1 MLFVLKESD
10 DMYDIIPSQLDFPS
24 QSSREKFHHN
34 YDRGQVVEDA
44 APAVQS
50 SHVKVASSKWFID
63 LKQVDSKVAAED
75 MSSCE
80 SDSEMSVDSFDLKKT
95 YQGGRIRDDTYD
107 TADESSHD
115 TLPSHSEG
123 SFSRQ
128 GMFDG
133 ASTILQEE
141 STFRDEGT
149 ACTLGD
155 LLDDFDGNDKSTLTA
170 PALKNKLEE
179 AANEIENELIRDMEN
194 DSSVANSSTS
204 KSSPGLIRPNIVHV
218 GTSPDSKNSKLMP
231 SGAGI
236 CHDESVMVG
245 KETFIRKATEIQR
258 CWRGFRDRRYYNI
271 LRLIITAALT
281 IQRYCRGM
289 LGRAFASHRKA
300 KIISRV
306 TKFQAFCRMTIARRL
321 YLKWVNQHRATTQIQ
336 CLYRG
341 YKYRCMFFSKRLKSS
356 SQQMENLAID
366 YYATRLQSFQ
376 RMIIAKRSYA
386 VKKREHDAAITMQ
399 VLYRGF
405 NCRRRICSVIMYNDQ
420 VEGGTVQCRQ
430 VIRDAVPDTQED
442 SLNDLLTMENSSQR
456 SNVIEELSRID
467 ESEDEN
473 RKDVILATDGKV
485 ERPVGEHECLS
496 FSMLSVSDLE
506 LEGCECHDDEH
517 NVVTADLT
525 LTLEEELEQTTT
537 PSETLDCTASVKHN
551 SEFNTHEKSF
561 CCDGTSE
568 SFDGQTNP
576 SEYECESCSTSD
588 QSLRRNVDD
597 DTLAKSNEND
607 SHNTPDGRLDKNEL
621 SHTLEM
627 VENEIEQNPC
637 SVSDSAMV
645 LVIPSSMHL
654 PISHEQCSDL
664 SGKSHTESS
673 QGSDVSDQGDSST
686 NEILEIDACSQASAR
701 SQVTVGKN
709 TKIFDED
716 PEVSRMVEEMSA
728 GDNDVSSLLSLP
740 NQRNEDISKQNSSCE
755 IDENNSARILDQE
768 IEEINDVVR
777 CLQQRKEE
785 RLALIKDIEEIYPSK
800 NEEKYAE
807 VEKKNPL
814 APASESTSSNS
825 SDDYG
830 TSLTL
835 TELEGLG
842 IAPSVKGHT
851 LRDGK
856 EENYESRNCNSYV
869 EPEEMTNV
877 DGNCIAVYEPNES
890 ENDSKRMDDHFET
903 TDQKSKSLLDINDTP
918 DYHRRVPDKM
928 RGKSSNIRQGLTENP
943 LNLDYEIMPHD
954 IVAVDRS
961 FTNKDVTVSSQETF
975 HESSENDD
983 NFDDINR
990 DESVSTDYSS
1000 LREMQEKSDIV
1011 PFNPS
1016 TTLQAAQYVASLK
1029 KSLVDVFEQLSDAV
1043 YQLITSEQSD
1053 NVISDEDN
1061 DNSYEE
1067 ICLSPFTLR
1076 RRYRMLKFMTRGAP
1090 LPLSQAMEKAAR
1102 LYGTEIVVRIKN
1114 IQKSIDEASALL
1126 EERALLKEKLRTVSI
1141 KLIES
1146 GGNLSEHVN
1155 SAPSDLPKE
1164 SMHSYNSRN
1173 VHQQE
1178 KLQFTPPSS
1187 SPEWKTSMTSK
1198 NDRFNGSYHGD
1209 DMDEKIRLLRIAVEK
1224 ALRWQFEQNSIHT
1237 LKALEEERK
1246 AALEAIEWKES
1257 QDKLDIIKR
1266 EQDMMA
1272 EKKKEALATIRAME
1286 WKAKQDE
1293 RDARHDEEE
1302 NAKILSEIAKIKAS
1316 QEAAVMTMDW
1326 KANHDK
1332 LDVVQLQTKDR
1343 TMGHISGISL
1353 EKETNFP
1360 HNSNML
1366 IFSDIS
1372 SSEGSSCGIDEGD
1385 SDEDDSDLNAMEE
1398 TYCTSNMDT
1407 DVMLHAPMD
1416 TDSAGIK
1423 GLMENE
1429 SVLTRLQYSV
1439 MGNGSHK
1446 SEVNAGR
1453 AFENGENYD
1462 VIANTGIA
1470 KERVSAIEVQLR
1482 KSVRENT
1489 TQQFTP
1495 SKTSMSSEKWHLKSE
1510 NEALGLQLTQLESEE
1525 HEYECELLIQQHRR
1539 EQAERVAQ
1547 LEVDEDEVAIRQE
1560 LKVET
1565 VSEDGV
1571 LNYSRT
1577 VRHETAATTADL
1589 RQEAERDKALR
1600 LEAEEKAEAVR
1611 QAKAEKEKLPE
1622 SRLEVKLATLL
1633 EAARVNALK
1642 LEVEVESI
1650 DGRLAQVEC
1659 DKMDTLSQEAEREKA
1674 LRLAVE
1680 QELEEIR
1687 RVEVEMNNQLES
1699 QAEEEAE
1706 LIAQL
1711 EAERAKA
1718 MKLEAE
1724 VESTEHRLAQIERH
1738 KMEALKQEAEREKA
1752 LRLTVE
1758 KEVKAVRREE
1768 AEKEKLL
1775 QSRAEQEAELAA
1787 QLEAER
1793 AKAMKLEA
1801 EVESTEH
1808 RLAQIERHKMEAL
1821 KQEAEREKALRLTV
1835 EKEVKAVRR
1844 EEAEK
1849 EKLLQSRAEQ
1859 EAELAAQLEAERA
1872 KAVKLAA
1879 EVESTASRLSQ
1890 VEHEQMEAL
1899 REEGEREKAL
1909 RLQAEKQVEKIRRA
1923 HAEKEQL
1930 LERQAETEGN
1940 LAAQLEAERAM
1951 ALKLEAEVE
1960 STEQRLCQMENERVD
1975 ALKQEAE
1982 REKALRLTVEEEV
1995 EKIRRLEAEKEKLLQ
2010 SRAKQEAEL
2019 AAQLEAERAKAV
2031 KLAAEVE
2038 STASRLSQ
2046 VEHEQ
2051 MEALREEAEREKAL
2065 RLQAEKQVEKIRRAH
2080 AEKEQLLERR
2090 AETEGNLAA
2099 QLEAERAKALKLA
2112 AEVES
2117 AEQRLC
2123 QMENE
2128 RVDALKQ
2135 EAEREKAL
2143 RLTVEEE
2150 VEMIRQAHAE
2160 KEQLLERRAE
2170 TEGNLA
2176 AQLEAERAK
2185 AVKLAAEVESA
2196 EQRLCQMENE
2206 RVEALKREAEREK
2219 ALRLQAE
2226 KQVEKIRQAHAE
2238 KEQLLER
2245 QAETEGN
2252 LAAQLEAER
2261 AKALKLEAE
2270 VESAEQRLCQMENER
2285 VDALKQEAEREK
2297 ALRLQAEKQVEK
2309 IRQAHAEKEQLVERQ
2324 AETEGNLAAQL
2335 EAERAK
2341 ALKLE
2346 AEVESAEQR
2355 LCQMENE
2362 RVDALKQEAEREK
2375 ALRLQAEKQVEKIRQ
2390 AHAEK
2395 EQLVERRAEAEGNL
2409 AAQLEAERTKALKL
2423 EAEVE
2428 SAEQRL
2434 SHIESEQL
2442 KSLIQEAERE
2452 KALRQE
2458 VEEEVEAVRR
2468 AQAEKSKLLQSG
2480 AEEEAKVAAQLR
2492 AERSKAL
2499 KLDAQVEF
2507 TDKRLPQP
2515 EVDKME
2521 ALRQVAERQ
2530 PPFRSEVEAVRR
2542 EETEKEKL
2550 LQSRAEQE
2558 AVQLE
2563 AERAKT
2569 VKLEAEVESTKQ
2581 RLAQMESDKMKA
2593 LREEAEREK
2602 ALRLQAEKQVEAI
2615 RRAHAEKEKML
2626 KRRAELEAEK
2636 VVGGVSL
2643 VEVEKSK
2650 LFESRAEDEFKLAG
2664 HLETE
2669 RAMALELEAQI
2680 ESTEQRL
2687 SQVDSEQMGA
2697 PRQESK
2703 REKVLQLAVEE
2714 EVDVAIRV
2722 EAEKNKLPES
2732 RVVDE
2737 VNRAVQLEAE
2747 GEKALKLEAEVEST
2761 DRRLVQVE
2769 GEEIDALRQGAEQEI
2784 HLKESR
2790 HEREEDVEAV
2800 RYVEAE
2806 KEKLLES
2813 RAAEIKLAAH
2823 LEDEGEK
2830 ALKLEAEVES
2840 TDRRLVQVEG
2850 EEIDALRQGAEQEMH
2865 LKGSRHE
2872 REEDVEAVRRA
2883 ETEKEKL
2890 LESRAAEN
2898 ETELAAH
2905 LEGEREKALKLEGE
2919 VESTDR
2925 RLVQVEGEEID
2936 ALRQGAEQEIQ
2947 LKGSRHEREEDVE
2960 AVRRAEAEK
2969 EKLLESR
2976 VGDEVNLAAHLEGER
2991 EKALKLET
2999 EVESEEVDISKV
3011 QLKREIFHHGKEFE
3025 ASNETLQA
3033 KLKENEIMQ
3042 PSDVGVDIEINGATE
3057 DKRFPSKSKKL
3068 RVLPEEIV
3076 ATHQSVEKEEIPS
3089 KESHLAKAYEL
3100 KKLHAAREEMIP
3112 QVAEKA
3118 KITSKLAIMED
3129 AVMLM
3134 HGDKQAT
3141 QLHIEREEV
3150 QTTKQIEAMRLQME
3164 VETLERQLAVL
3175 NARKLEALRQQT
3187 DRMEAM
3193 AIGRLDNANAS
3204 EFSRMHSAVE
3214 TSQNDFTRLSARLL
3228 SSSEKNENSSKL
3240 GIKLEK
3246 VNDAPLDVKASDECV
3261 TDITAL
3267 EAKSNDLLLRAQK
3280 EVGKQSMTIAES
3292 TVTYSSPPKVTPFTP
3307 FTSSHQITQFKTS
3320 SDKYALSPDCV
3331 SLPESRAPRVRDM
3344 PVTGIMESEPRTD
3357 IHQSPMQ
3364 SSHMHTPRLN
3374 SRSATKTHHIPH
3386 SNEVSGSA
3394 NLKTS
3399 VPISLGVSE
3408 YLNKQKVKEEHLE
3421 AQRLQSSVNS
3431 IQAFTNNAV
3440 LEKNGDGFDRYSGWQ
3455 LSQTEPKHLVER
3467 QRLKYKTTADKTDR
3481 GMDQYAA
3488 PHSEKIHYRQAFAR
3502 DSNGARYLSPQAM
3515 MMAQVEHRDTDVA
3528 TGHLVR
3534 WDLAPSSGSRGKIKT
3549 QERREYRY
3557 LPSSKYHD
3565 IIHAKDDLRQEFAEE
3580 NLMNTSTSL
3589 ILPDGDVS
3597 MITPPRVFEPQSLP
3611 HRRDRNEDGVLG
3623 SIALAQVWTVE
3634 GEFVKAVSEFGSNEK
3649 KAVSVTDDL
3658 EGSLGYFLD
3667 DVATMTDTDN
3677 PLRRQHEVVNTRGQN
3692 NSRSMTSLNP
3702 LL

>member
-1 MLFVLKESD
+1 MLKESD

-34 YDRGQVVEDA
+34 YDRGHVVEDA

-63 LKQVDSKVAAED
+63 LKQVDSMVAAED

-80 SDSEMSVDSFDLKKT
+80 SDSEMSVDSFDMKKS

-141 STFRDEGT
+141 STFRDEGA

-155 LLDDFDGNDKSTLTA
+155 LLDDFDGNDKST
-170 PALKNKLEE
+170 ALKNKLEE
-179 AANEIENELIRDMEN
+179 ASNEIESELFRDMEN

-204 KSSPGLIRPNIVHV
+204 KSSPGLIRPNIEHV
-218 GTSPDSKNSKLMP
+218 GTSPDSKNPKLMP
-231 SGAGI
+231 SGAGS

-258 CWRGFRDRRYYNI
+258 CWRGFRDRRYYAI
-271 LRLIITAALT
+271 LRLIITAAVT

-341 YKYRCMFFSKRLKSS
+341 YKYRCMFFAERLKSS

-386 VKKREHDAAITMQ
+386 VTKREHDAAITIQ

-506 LEGCECHDDEH
+506 LEGCECHDDKH
-517 NVVTADLT
+517 NVATADLT
-525 LTLEEELEQTTT
+525 LTLEEELEETTT
-537 PSETLDCTASVKHN
+537 PSETHDCIASVKHN

-576 SEYECESCSTSD
+576 SKYECESCSTSD
-588 QSLRRNVDD
+588 QSLRRNIDD

-607 SHNTPDGRLDKNEL
+607 SQNTPDGRLDKNEL

-637 SVSDSAMV
+637 SVSDSAMA

-755 IDENNSARILDQE
+755 IDENHSARILDQE

-807 VEKKNPL
+807 VEKNNPL

-825 SDDYG
+825 SDVYG

-835 TELEGLG
+835 TELEGLS
-842 IAPSVKGHT
+842 IAPSVEGHT
-851 LRDGK
+851 LRDGE

-877 DGNCIAVYEPNES
+877 DGDCIAVYEPNES
-890 ENDSKRMDDHFET
+890 ENDSKRMDNHFET
-903 TDQKSKSLLDINDTP
+903 TDQKRKSLLDINDTP
-918 DYHRRVPDKM
+918 DYHRSVPDKV

-954 IVAVDRS
+954 IVALDRS
-961 FTNKDVTVSSQETF
+961 VINKDVTVSTQETL
-975 HESSENDD
+975 HESSESDD
-983 NFDDINR
+983 IFDDINR

-1067 ICLSPFTLR
+1067 ICLSPFTLK

-1155 SAPSDLPKE
+1155 SAPSDIPKE
-1164 SMHSYNSRN
+1164 SLHSYNRRN

-1257 QDKLDIIKR
+1257 QDKLDKIKR

-1316 QEAAVMTMDW
+1316 QEAAVMAMDW

-1372 SSEGSSCGIDEGD
+1372 SSEDSSCGIDEGD
-1385 SDEDDSDLNAMEE
+1385 SDEDYSDLNAMEE

-1423 GLMENE
+1423 GLIENE
-1429 SVLTRLQYSV
+1429 SVFTRLQYSV
-1439 MGNGSHK
+1439 MGNRSHK

-1462 VIANTGIA
+1462 VIANTGIV

-1495 SKTSMSSEKWHLKSE
+1495 SEASMSSEAWHLKSE

-1525 HEYECELLIQQHRR
+1525 HEYECELLLQQRRR

-1547 LEVDEDEVAIRQE
+1547 LEVDEDEEAKRQE

-1571 LNYSRT
+1571 INYSRT

-1589 RQEAERDKALR
+1589 MQQAERDKALR

-1611 QAKAEKEKLPE
+1611 QAKAEKKKLPE
-1622 SRLEVKLATLL
+1622 SRLEVKLATQL
-1633 EAARVNALK
+1633 EAARANALK
-1642 LEVEVESI
+1642 LEVEVESTN
-1650 DGRLAQVEC
+1650 GRLAQMES
-1659 DKMDTLSQEAEREKA
+1659 DKMDTLSQEAEREK
-1674 LRLAVE
+1674 
-1680 QELEEIR
+1680 
-1687 RVEVEMNNQLES
+1687 S
-1699 QAEEEAE
+1699 
-1706 LIAQL
+1706 
-1711 EAERAKA
+1711 
-1718 MKLEAE
+1718 
-1724 VESTEHRLAQIERH
+1724 
-1738 KMEALKQEAEREKA
+1738 

-1758 KEVKAVRREE
+1758 EEVEAVRREE

-1793 AKAMKLEA
+1793 AKAA
-1801 EVESTEH
+1801 
-1808 RLAQIERHKMEAL
+1808 
-1821 KQEAEREKALRLTV
+1821 
-1835 EKEVKAVRR
+1835 
-1844 EEAEK
+1844 
-1849 EKLLQSRAEQ
+1849 
-1859 EAELAAQLEAERA
+1859 
-1872 KAVKLAA
+1872 KLAA

-1899 REEGEREKAL
+1899 REEAEREKAL
-1909 RLQAEKQVEKIRRA
+1909 RLQAEKQLENIRRA

-1930 LERQAETEGN
+1930 LERQAETEDN
-1940 LAAQLEAERAM
+1940 LAAQLEAERVK

-1960 STEQRLCQMENERVD
+1960 SAEQRLCQMENERME

-1982 REKALRLTVEEEV
+1982 REKSLRLTVEEEV
-1995 EKIRRLEAEKEKLLQ
+1995 EAVRREEAEKEKLLQ
-2010 SRAKQEAEL
+2010 SRAEQEAEL

-2080 AEKEQLLERR
+2080 AEKEQLLERQ
-2090 AETEGNLAA
+2090 AETEDNLAA
-2099 QLEAERAKALKLA
+2099 QLEAER
-2112 AEVES
+2112 V
-2117 AEQRLC
+2117 
-2123 QMENE
+2123 
-2128 RVDALKQ
+2128 
-2135 EAEREKAL
+2135 
-2143 RLTVEEE
+2143 
-2150 VEMIRQAHAE
+2150 
-2160 KEQLLERRAE
+2160 
-2170 TEGNLA
+2170 
-2176 AQLEAERAK
+2176 
-2185 AVKLAAEVESA
+2185 
-2196 EQRLCQMENE
+2196 
-2206 RVEALKREAEREK
+2206 
-2219 ALRLQAE
+2219 
-2226 KQVEKIRQAHAE
+2226 
-2238 KEQLLER
+2238 
-2245 QAETEGN
+2245 
-2252 LAAQLEAER
+2252 
-2261 AKALKLEAE
+2261 KALKLEAE

-2285 VDALKQEAEREK
+2285 MEALKQEAEREKSLRLTVEEEVEAVRREEAEKEKLLQSRAEQEAELAAQLEAERAKAVKLAAEVESTASRLSQVEHEQMEVLREEAEREK

-2309 IRQAHAEKEQLVERQ
+2309 IRRAHAEKEQLLERQ
-2324 AETEGNLAAQL
+2324 AETEDNLAAQL
-2335 EAERAK
+2335 EAERVK

-2346 AEVESAEQR
+2346 ADVESAEQR
-2355 LCQMENE
+2355 LCQMENDRME
-2362 RVDALKQEAEREK
+2362 ALKQEAEREK
-2375 ALRLQAEKQVEKIRQ
+2375 SLRREAERHVEAI
-2390 AHAEK
+2390 
-2395 EQLVERRAEAEGNL
+2395 RRAEAEKEKLLQSWPEEEAELN
-2409 AAQLEAERTKALKL
+2409 AQLEAERTKALKL

-2434 SHIESEQL
+2434 SHIGSEQL

-2480 AEEEAKVAAQLR
+2480 AKEEAKVAAQLK

-2507 TDKRLPQP
+2507 TDMRLPQP

-2521 ALRQVAERQ
+2521 APRQEAERQ
-2530 PPFRSEVEAVRR
+2530 PAFRSEVEAVRQ
-2542 EETEKEKL
+2542 EEAEKEKL
-2550 LQSRAEQE
+2550 LQSHKQQE
-2558 AVQLE
+2558 AAQLE
-2563 AERAKT
+2563 AERAKA
-2569 VKLEAEVESTKQ
+2569 VKLEAEMESAEQ
-2581 RLAQMESDKMKA
+2581 RLAQVESDKMKA

-2602 ALRLQAEKQVEAI
+2602 ALRLQAEKQEEAI
-2615 RRAHAEKEKML
+2615 GRAHAEKEKIL

-2636 VVGGVSL
+2636 EVEGVSL

-2687 SQVDSEQMGA
+2687 SQVESEQMGA
-2697 PRQESK
+2697 RRQEPK

-2714 EVDVAIRV
+2714 EVDAAIRV
-2722 EAEKNKLPES
+2722 EAEKNKLPER

-2747 GEKALKLEAEVEST
+2747 REKALKLEAEVEST

-2769 GEEIDALRQGAEQEI
+2769 GEEIDALRKGAEQEM
-2784 HLKESR
+2784 HLKGSR

-2813 RAAEIKLAAH
+2813 RAENEIELAAH
-2823 LEDEGEK
+2823 LED
-2830 ALKLEAEVES
+2830 
-2840 TDRRLVQVEG
+2840 
-2850 EEIDALRQGAEQEMH
+2850 
-2865 LKGSRHE
+2865 
-2872 REEDVEAVRRA
+2872 
-2883 ETEKEKL
+2883 
-2890 LESRAAEN
+2890 
-2898 ETELAAH
+2898 
-2905 LEGEREKALKLEGE
+2905 EREKALKLEGE

-2936 ALRQGAEQEIQ
+2936 ALRQGAEQEIH

-2976 VGDEVNLAAHLEGER
+2976 VGDEVNLTAHLEGER

-3011 QLKREIFHHGKEFE
+3011 QLNREIVHHGKEFE
-3025 ASNETLQA
+3025 ASNETVQA
-3033 KLKENEIMQ
+3033 KVKENEIMQ

-3068 RVLPEEIV
+3068 HVLPEEIV

-3089 KESHLAKAYEL
+3089 KESHLAKASEL
-3100 KKLHAAREEMIP
+3100 KKLHAAREEIIP

-3118 KITSKLAIMED
+3118 KIASKLAIMED
-3129 AVMLM
+3129 AAMLM

-3193 AIGRLDNANAS
+3193 ANGRLDNANAS

-3214 TSQNDFTRLSARLL
+3214 KSQNDFSRLSARLL

-3246 VNDAPLDVKASDECV
+3246 VKYAPLDVKASDECV

-3292 TVTYSSPPKVTPFTP
+3292 TVTYSSPPKMTPFKP

-3374 SRSATKTHHIPH
+3374 SRSATKTHHSPH

-3399 VPISLGVSE
+3399 IPISLGVSA

-3421 AQRLQSSVNS
+3421 GQRVQSSVNS
-3431 IQAFTNNAV
+3431 IQPFTNKAV
-3440 LEKNGDGFDRYSGWQ
+3440 LEKNGGGFDRYSGWQ
-3455 LSQTEPKHLVER
+3455 LSQTEPKHSVER
-3467 QRLKYKTTADKTDR
+3467 QRLKYMTTADKTDR
-3481 GMDQYAA
+3481 GMDQYGA
-3488 PHSEKIHYRQAFAR
+3488 PHSEKIHNRQAFAR

-3515 MMAQVEHRDTDVA
+3515 MMAQVEHRDSDVA

-3565 IIHAKDDLRQEFAEE
+3565 IIHAKDYLRQEFAEE

-3611 HRRDRNEDGVLG
+3611 YRRDRNEDGVLG

-3649 KAVSVTDDL
+3649 KAVSVTDAL